1 MDLHGL
7 NLGFGICG
15 SFCTIKKSIEQ
26 MKILTAIGVNI
37 FPVMSFNT
45 QNIDTR
51 FGTAESIKNKIKDIA
66 GKEIITS
73 IKDAE
78 PVGPKKMFDVFLISP
93 CTGNTLAK
101 LNHGLVDSPV
111 LMAAK
116 SHLRNNKP
124 VVLSIAT
131 NDAIGANFENIGRLI
146 NTKNIYFVPF
156 GQDDYINKPK
166 SMVAKFEKIPDTIAE
181 AINGNQIQPVII

>member
-37 FPVMSFNT
+37 FPVMSFNAQT
-45 QNIDTR
+45 IDTR
-51 FGTAESIKNKIKDIA
+51 FGTAESIKKKVKDIT

-166 SMVAKFEKIPDTIAE
+166 SMVAKFEKIPDTIAK
-181 AINGNQIQPVII
+181 AIKGNQIQPVII